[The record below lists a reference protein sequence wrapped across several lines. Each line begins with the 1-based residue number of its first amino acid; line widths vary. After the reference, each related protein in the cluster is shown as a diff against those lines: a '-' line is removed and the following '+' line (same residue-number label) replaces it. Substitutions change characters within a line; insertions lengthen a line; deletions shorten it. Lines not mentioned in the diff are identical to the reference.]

1 MNVAM
6 LTLWNSLRIRIRDTG
21 GSGTPLVLIHGLAN
35 SIEIWDRVMP
45 ALAAHFRV
53 IAFDL
58 PGFGQADRPDAAYDG
73 GFFADQLCAMLDTLG
88 IERAHLVGSS
98 LGASIIIRFAADHLE
113 RIDRAVLAAPGG
125 FGRRTHPLM
134 RVPSLPLVGSSSM
147 AGMADRN
154 SEILSIELPLADSHI
169 QIQKT
174 FDFIEEEP
182 EIKSEQKTVQ
192 KAEGA
197 HMPSVLVDQLLLEEI
212 ASIPDRFGFKIGDV
226 AELLTIKQYVLRYW
240 EQEFDLLKPK
250 KASNNQRLYTKKD
263 VENAFL
269 IRKLL
274 YRDKFSIEGAR
285 QALRD
290 VKFAVRK
297 EKDMSSVMLKLD
309 KSNSAMASQVKD
321 LVKDI
326 QRIKE
331 LFI

>member
-1 MNVAM
+1 MNNFPEAPSDIEGKNLENRIEDTKFEGPSGIKSEEGLVAVHASE
-6 LTLWNSLRIRIRDTG
+6 TS
-21 GSGTPLVLIHGLAN
+21 
-35 SIEIWDRVMP
+35 E
-45 ALAAHFRV
+45 
-53 IAFDL
+53 
-58 PGFGQADRPDAAYDG
+58 
-73 GFFADQLCAMLDTLG
+73 
-88 IERAHLVGSS
+88 SS
-98 LGASIIIRFAADHLE
+98 
-113 RIDRAVLAAPGG
+113 
-125 FGRRTHPLM
+125 
-134 RVPSLPLVGSSSM
+134 
-147 AGMADRN
+147 N
-154 SEILSIELPLADSHI
+154 ILSIELPLADSHI

-174 FDFIEEEP
+174 FNFIEEAVEAP
-182 EIKSEQKTVQ
+182 EIKTQLQ

-197 HMPSVLVDQLLLEEI
+197 HMPSVLVDKLLLEEI

-226 AELLTIKQYVLRYW
+226 ADLLSIKQYVLRYW

-297 EKDMSSVMLKLD
+297 EKDMSSVIQKLD
-309 KSNSAMASQVKD
+309 KSNLAYASQIKD
-321 LVKDI
+321 LTKDI

-331 LFI
+331 LFN